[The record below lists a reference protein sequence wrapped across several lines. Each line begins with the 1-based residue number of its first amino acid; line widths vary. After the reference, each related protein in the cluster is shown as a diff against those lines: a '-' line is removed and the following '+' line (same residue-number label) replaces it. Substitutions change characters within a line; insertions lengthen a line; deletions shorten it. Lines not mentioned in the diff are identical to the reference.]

1 MFTGLIEEV
10 GTVAAVR
17 ITEDGAQLQIVAPRI
32 AKQTKTGE
40 SIAVNGCCLTLRSR
54 RAGNL
59 TFDLL
64 EETTARTN
72 LKELRPRHRVNLE
85 RALRAE
91 GRLGGHFVQGHV
103 DCASAIV
110 ALDRKSADFRLEIQL
125 PGEFAHYVTGKGS
138 VAVNGISL
146 TVADVLANKF
156 VVWIIPYTKRHTN
169 LNYLLAGDVVNLEFD
184 ILAKYVDVELRS
196 AVALRWLVRLVEQK
210 KVKRIMSYHNFKS
223 TPPVRVLLTKA
234 RAAEAHG
241 ANIFKVATRTDTPVQ
256 LARLLDFITNENLG
270 LAVSAMGIGRLGAIS
285 RVLLARAGSVLIYAS
300 IDEASDIEGQLSLK
314 QLRALGI

>member
-17 ITEDGAQLQIVAPRI
+17 TTEDGSQLQIVAPRI

-110 ALDRKSADFRLEIQL
+110 ALDRKSADFRLEIEL
-125 PGEFAHYVTGKGS
+125 PGES
-138 VAVNGISL
+138 EN
-146 TVADVLANKF
+146 
-156 VVWIIPYTKRHTN
+156 
-169 LNYLLAGDVVNLEFD
+169 
-184 ILAKYVDVELRS
+184 
-196 AVALRWLVRLVEQK
+196 
-210 KVKRIMSYHNFKS
+210 
-223 TPPVRVLLTKA
+223 
-234 RAAEAHG
+234 
-241 ANIFKVATRTDTPVQ
+241 
-256 LARLLDFITNENLG
+256 RLLDSHDRKSNRLG
-270 LAVSAMGIGRLGAIS
+270 LFGGECPVFHSSDG
-285 RVLLARAGSVLIYAS
+285 LALEQFA
-300 IDEASDIEGQLSLK
+300 
-314 QLRALGI
+314 